1 MLEDH
6 RPSKASAARW
16 SLYLRCLEGWHR
28 DGLQTVAS
36 RQLAESL
43 GLRDAQVRKDLLL
56 LGHLGRSGVGYR
68 TDELIQAIR
77 QAMGLNRTW
86 SALMVGAGNL
96 SRALLRYR
104 GFRERGFR
112 VDGIVDIDPKLLG
125 KEIEGLVIS
134 PLTLIPKLVKER
146 GIEIGILAVPAEAA
160 QSVAD
165 SLVTAGIKGLLNF
178 APVVLRLPNEV
189 KIVNV
194 DLTIQLE
201 QLAFQ
206 IQMGLESEK

>member
-1 MLEDH
+1 
-6 RPSKASAARW
+6 
-16 SLYLRCLEGWHR
+16 
-28 DGLQTVAS
+28 
-36 RQLAESL
+36 
-43 GLRDAQVRKDLLL
+43 
-56 LGHLGRSGVGYR
+56 
-68 TDELIQAIR
+68 
-77 QAMGLNRTW
+77 
-86 SALMVGAGNL
+86 MVGAGNL

-206 IQMGLESEK
+206 IQMGLDSEQ

>member
-1 MLEDH
+1 MFEDH
-6 RPSKASAARW
+6 PPSKASAARW
-16 SLYLRCLEGWHR
+16 SLYLRCLEGWER
-28 DGLQTVAS
+28 DGLRTVAS
-36 RQLAESL
+36 RQLAETL

-56 LGHLGRSGVGYR
+56 LGNFGRSGVGYR
-68 TDELIQAIR
+68 IDELTQAIR

-112 VDGIVDIDPKLLG
+112 VDAIFDIDAKLAG
-125 KEIEGLVIS
+125 KEIEGLAIS

-165 SLVTAGIKGLLNF
+165 TLANVGIKGILNF
-178 APVVLRLPNEV
+178 APIVLRLPNGV
-189 KIVNV
+189 RVVNV

-206 IQMGLESEK
+206 IQTDLDTDD